1 MILASSNVL
10 LSEIQS
16 LNTHIHALLQ
26 HNGRNE
32 EAAVDREKNTLRSNR
47 SVAGSVNP
55 VIEEALAGG
64 ILKRKHNILLPVRT
78 KTRAQSACQRLNAEE
93 RLSLDKQAGETPSFN
108 KRDMMANKK
117 NDQMKTRQ
125 RQVLSAC

>member
-1 MILASSNVL
+1 MILASSNAL
-10 LSEIQS
+10 LSEMQS

-26 HNGRNE
+26 QNGRRNE

-64 ILKRKHNILLPVRT
+64 ILRRKHNILLPVRT
-78 KTRAQSACQRLNAEE
+78 KKRAQSACQRLNAEE
-93 RLSLDKQAGETPSFN
+93 RLTLDEQAGETPSFK
-108 KRDMMANKK
+108 KRDMMDKK
-117 NDQMKTRQ
+117 
-125 RQVLSAC
+125 